1 MPSFRK
7 KRKPSGRTRVLRTT
21 IEQAITA
28 AVKKSDPLCENF
40 VGVWIEPSVQSTG
53 EDTNWR
59 IKGIQFGNADRD
71 KCGAALGDAV
81 ERMQKKYE
89 LERDPGDGTRKR

>member
-28 AVKKSDPLCENF
+28 AVKKSDPICENF
-40 VGVWIEPSVQSTG
+40 IGVWIEPAVQKTG
-53 EDTNWR
+53 EDANWR
-59 IKGIQFGNADRD
+59 LKGIQFGNADRE
-71 KCGAALGDAV
+71 KCGATLGDVV

-89 LERDPGDGTRKR
+89 LERDPSDEKRKR